1 MPPSLPTAQGRGWYA
16 ALDAA
21 TFAAASSSDYYEDL
35 AERGLEA
42 QSVEHMIVEKDIGR
56 TFPERPAFQSPAART
71 RLRRVLG
78 AYALR
83 NTYCQ
88 GMSYVAALMLQHL
101 PERDAFWALAALVE
115 AFLPSGYFTDDLHGA
130 YMDQHI
136 AFATFLPHLLPR
148 LSRHLAQL
156 EFPLTLIGVR
166 WFLCLFAADMEPEC
180 TARLWDV
187 LFAHGAHVLFSLAL
201 GLLAEHEE
209 RLLIAADVPELFL
222 AVRTI
227 GRAAPSYR
235 EVRERT
241 QGFPSEA
248 DVQVARAA
256 YRRVNPP
263 PQKESAAEDAEADAP
278 AVDDAAAANAP
289 AADDDADIP
298 DVEDAV
304 AASSDAEKSQQ
315 QQPTTAMQV
324 TAAAPSSSS
333 ARAEAPRAAAVVV
346 PPRPEEAARLRA
358 KEAIAAAMADVHLCQ
373 RAADEHDDERRAA
386 LEAERTARELTE
398 LIGGDEALK
407 ALRKQLV
414 PEEARGGRKG
424 AQAGGADDEESGI
437 GQWWAAALRG
447 GGRLLE
453 GLRVI
458 GRGSSDQNLVATE
471 AVATEAASDR

>member
-1 MPPSLPTAQGRGWYA
+1 MAGRPLIDKENCRSCVCSRLRSEIKTDDRARRNEHLETRATRGATKGLLMPPSLPTAQGRGWYA

-56 TFPERPAFQSPAART
+56 TCPERPAFQSPAART

-248 DVQVARAA
+248 DVQSRAPRIGGQPA
-256 YRRVNPP
+256 AAEEW
-263 PQKESAAEDAEADAP
+263 PQKMRKP
-278 AVDDAAAANAP
+278 TRRRMTT
-289 AADDDADIP
+289 
-298 DVEDAV
+298 
-304 AASSDAEKSQQ
+304 Q
-315 QQPTTAMQV
+315 QQPTRQRRMTMPNPRCRGCSSGEQRQRRANSSSRRLLQV
-324 TAAAPSSSS
+324 TAAPPSSS

-346 PPRPEEAARLRA
+346 PPRPAEAARLRA

-373 RAADEHDDERRAA
+373 RAADEHDDEQRR
-386 LEAERTARELTE
+386 L
-398 LIGGDEALK
+398 G
-407 ALRKQLV
+407 
-414 PEEARGGRKG
+414 
-424 AQAGGADDEESGI
+424 GGADREERRS
-437 GQWWAAALRG
+437 
-447 GGRLLE
+447 
-453 GLRVI
+453 
-458 GRGSSDQNLVATE
+458 
-471 AVATEAASDR
+471 